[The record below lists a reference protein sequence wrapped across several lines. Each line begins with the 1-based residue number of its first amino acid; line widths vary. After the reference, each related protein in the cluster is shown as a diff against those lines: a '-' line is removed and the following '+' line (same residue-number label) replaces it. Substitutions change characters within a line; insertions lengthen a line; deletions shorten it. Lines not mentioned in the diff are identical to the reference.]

1 MAGMLHQV
9 MPGAV
14 QGTFRQQTVAV
25 GSLVHFFV
33 DISDS
38 RHRLQ

>member
-1 MAGMLHQV
+1 MAGILHQV

-14 QGTFRQQTVAV
+14 QVAHRQQTVAV
-25 GSLVHFFV
+25 RSFVHFCV